1 MNEERLTEL
10 RRWGAITM
18 GARKEGTREAGRMLV
33 EAAKE
38 IDQLRAESEWLI
50 TLLGRALVYVDAA
63 NMPASWELGD
73 AIRLAISK
81 EAAL

>member
-38 IDQLRAESEWLI
+38 MAVVCAVINAGSRFSRR
-50 TLLGRALVYVDAA
+50 GR
-63 NMPASWELGD
+63 
-73 AIRLAISK
+73 
-81 EAAL
+81 